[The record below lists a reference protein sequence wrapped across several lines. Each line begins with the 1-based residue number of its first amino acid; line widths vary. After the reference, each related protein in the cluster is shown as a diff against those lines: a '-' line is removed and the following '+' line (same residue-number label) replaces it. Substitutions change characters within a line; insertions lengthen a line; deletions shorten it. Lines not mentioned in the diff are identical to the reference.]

1 VRRAG
6 FLHFPT
12 NQESVPMIVDL
23 PRTNHL
29 RPNGLGGYIVR
40 QSDLSA
46 WSRCQLQKFYY
57 DQARN
62 DPEAPQPQALSATVY
77 GSVVHYALQ
86 HMEQAMHEGRADA
99 LQLGLATFE
108 FYWHPDNI
116 ELIAERVTEWL
127 PRQTYGG
134 LRERGRRV
142 LKDHYDLLKSDDSYL
157 LALEYQF
164 AVPLHL
170 GDVTHTLTGTID
182 RLSIRKHYSKPYVSL
197 DDNKTGKQPTYL
209 RYHMQG
215 TAYAYASTLPEF
227 WDGWADSGLEALE
240 HFDDQDIGRL
250 DAMFSSWGYRLHSG
264 ISSGDP
270 LASRRFRWINLQE
283 LKMADGGW
291 RNDRDYARL
300 HLAIDAYL
308 RGCEAGVYSVNTTG
322 EICRYCPFRKTC
334 GGLGLPDEN
343 AGQP

>member
-1 VRRAG
+1 M
-6 FLHFPT
+6 L
-12 NQESVPMIVDL
+12 VDL

-29 RPNGLGGYIVR
+29 RGNGQGGYLVR

-57 DQARN
+57 DQARDN
-62 DPEAPQPQALSATVY
+62 PDAPQPAALSATVY
-77 GSVVHYALQ
+77 GSVMHYAVMQ
-86 HMEQAMHEGRADA
+86 MEQAMHAGRDDA

-108 FYWHPDNI
+108 HYWHPENV

-134 LRERGRRV
+134 LRERGKRV
-142 LKDHYDLLKSDDSYL
+142 LTDYYDILRTEDSHL
-157 LALEYQF
+157 LALEYEF
-164 AVPLHL
+164 AVPLIID
-170 GDVTHTLTGTID
+170 GVTHTLTGTID
-182 RLSIRKHYSKPYVSL
+182 RLSIRKHYTKPYVSL
-197 DDNKTGKQPTYL
+197 DDNKTGKQATYL
-209 RYHMQG
+209 RYNMQG

-227 WDGWADSGLEALE
+227 WHGMHESGKDGLE
-240 HFDDQDIGRL
+240 HFDDDQVTRIEE
-250 DAMFSSWGYRLHSG
+250 MFDSWGYRLHTFSDG
-264 ISSGDP
+264 ERV
-270 LASRRFRWINLQE
+270 LAARRFRWINLQE
-283 LKMADGGW
+283 LKYVDGGW

-300 HLAIDAYL
+300 HLAADAYI
-308 RGCEAGVYSVNTTG
+308 RGCEAGIYSVNTTG

>member
-1 VRRAG
+1 M
-6 FLHFPT
+6 L
-12 NQESVPMIVDL
+12 VDL

-29 RPNGLGGYIVR
+29 RENGLGGYLVR

-57 DQARN
+57 DQARDN
-62 DPEAPQPQALSATVY
+62 PDAPQPQALSATVY
-77 GSVVHYALQ
+77 GSVMHYAVMQ
-86 HMEQAMHEGRADA
+86 MEQAMHAGRDDA

-108 FYWHPDNI
+108 HYWHPENV

-134 LRERGRRV
+134 LRERGKRV
-142 LKDHYDLLKSDDSYL
+142 LTDYYDILRTEDSFL
-157 LALEYQF
+157 LALEYEF
-164 AVPLHL
+164 AVPLVID
-170 GDVTHTLTGTID
+170 DVTHTLTGTID
-182 RLSIRKHYSKPYVSL
+182 RLSIRKHYTKPYVSL
-197 DDNKTGKQPTYL
+197 DDNKTGKQHTYL
-209 RYHMQG
+209 RYNMQG
-215 TAYAYASTLPEF
+215 TAYAYASTRPEF
-227 WDGWADSGLEALE
+227 WDGWAESGKDGLE
-240 HFDDQDIGRL
+240 HFDVETAARI
-250 DAMFSSWGYRLHSG
+250 AFMFDSWGYRLHAGQTSRA
-264 ISSGDP
+264 DKP

-283 LKMADGGW
+283 LKYVDGGW

-300 HLAIDAYL
+300 HLAVDAYL
-308 RGCEAGVYSVNTTG
+308 RGCEAGIYSVNTTG